1 MNYSKNNIKE
11 LKSKLS
17 IVKGIQKI
25 DILNDLA
32 YAIRKESPKECIRF
46 ADEAL
51 QLSIK
56 FNLSEKE
63 FIALNNMGLG
73 NRYLSQYDKSLDHH
87 LKALEISEK
96 QQDKKNIAVTSNYI
110 GLVYEKKGDYEKSYA
125 YHKSSLKIREELG
138 DKNGIA
144 ACLSNIG
151 IVFENRGESH
161 NALESY
167 FKALRI
173 NEELGDIDGMSTTK
187 NNIGNVYLNLGNFEK
202 AKEFH
207 LASLE
212 EAEQIGDEY
221 QIAVSLNNIGLV
233 YEKMTDYS
241 KAIGYYDRS
250 LQISQKLGI
259 QNVIAA
265 NFFNIGVIYDI
276 LGKYKKA
283 LEYCSKSLV
292 YHEEVG
298 NKYDIAFSK
307 NIIGGIYRKL
317 GNLDKALGFTDE
329 SLRMAKDG
337 DMDEIVKSNYFT
349 YSEIFFDKGDFNK
362 SLEYYKLYS
371 ELKDVLFNKENRN
384 KIAEMQVSYE
394 TEKKEKE
401 NELLKQKN
409 EIQRLQIEKQ
419 QNLKELN
426 ATKDKF
432 LSIIAHDLRSP
443 FLSMM
448 TFVNYLQ
455 DMESYDKENMDELLQ
470 GMEKTVNTSL
480 GLLENLLEWAKTQ
493 TGQLEFNPQEFNLKN
508 SVDQIIGLF
517 YNIAF
522 QKNIR
527 LENKIDP
534 EHIVYAD
541 DNMIN
546 TVIRN
551 LISNAVKFSFI
562 GGVVS
567 VSSKSKGKFIE
578 ISISDKGIG
587 ISQEHVKTIFNINRN
602 FRAKGTADERGSGL
616 GLILCKEFV
625 TKNGG
630 DIFVESVK
638 DKGSTFSFTL
648 PRSKEK

>member
-1 MNYSKNNIKE
+1 MNYNKNNIKE

-32 YAIRKESPKECIRF
+32 YAIRKESPKECIKY

-51 QLSIK
+51 HLSIK

-73 NRYLSQYDKSLDHH
+73 NRYLSQYDKALEYHI
-87 LKALEISEK
+87 KALEISEK
-96 QQDKKNIAVTSNYI
+96 QHNKKNIAVTLNYI
-110 GLVYEKKGDYEKSYA
+110 GLVYEKKGDYVKSFD
-125 YHKSSLKIREELG
+125 YHKRSLKIREELG

-173 NEELGDIDGMSTTK
+173 NEELGDVDGMSTTK

-207 LASLE
+207 LASLD

-233 YEKMTDYS
+233 YEKMEDYS
-241 KAIGYYDRS
+241 KAIEYYDRS

-259 QNVIAA
+259 HNVIAA
-265 NFFNIGVIYDI
+265 NFFNIGVIYDV

-283 LEYCSKSLV
+283 LEYCSKSLQ
-292 YHEEVG
+292 YNEEVG

-329 SLRMAKDG
+329 SLKLAKAG
-337 DMDEIVKSNYFT
+337 NMDEIVKSNYFT
-349 YSEIFFDKGDFNK
+349 YSEIFFDKGDFKK

-493 TGQLEFNPQEFNLKN
+493 TGQLEFNPKEFNLKN

-546 TVIRN
+546 TVVRN
-551 LISNAVKFSFI
+551 LVSNAVKFSFS

-567 VSSKSKGKFIE
+567 VSSKSKDKFIE
-578 ISISDKGIG
+578 ISISDNGIG

-625 TKNGG
+625 VKNGG
-630 DIFVESVK
+630 EIWVESEK
-638 DKGSTFSFTL
+638 DRGSTFRFTL